1 MQLNYKKFGEGFPLV
16 ILHGLL
22 GSLDNWQTIAKHLS
36 AVESATRN
44 PQLVTYI
51 LDQRNHGRS
60 PRTDEFN
67 YDLLSN
73 DLLEF
78 FEQEKIEK
86 AHIIGH
92 SMGGKVAMKF
102 ALEHAD
108 KVSKLIV
115 VDVAPAQYEDR
126 HSDVFNALFAA
137 NVQHANSREEVEKVL
152 REKLSNDETT
162 VQFLLKSLTR
172 AEVGQTGFQWRFNLD
187 SLRKNYSEISAAITS
202 SKQFAGE
209 TLFIKGEKSSY
220 INAENFDS
228 IEKVFPKNKLVEIK
242 GAGHWVHAEKP
253 QEFLKEV
260 ISFLES

>member
-1 MQLNYKKFGEGFPLV
+1 MKLNHKKFGEGFPV
-16 ILHGLL
+16 IILHGLL
-22 GSLDNWQTIAKHLS
+22 GSLDNWQTIAKHIS
-36 AVESATRN
+36 GVSYA
-44 PQLVTYI
+44 TYI

-60 PRTDEFN
+60 PHTDEFN

-78 FEQEKIEK
+78 FEQEEIER

-92 SMGGKVAMKF
+92 SMGGKAAMKF
-102 ALEHAD
+102 ALEHSD
-108 KVSKLIV
+108 RVSKLIV
-115 VDVAPAQYEDR
+115 VDVAPVQYEDR
-126 HSDVFNALFAA
+126 HSEVFNALFAA
-137 NVQHANSREEVEKVL
+137 DVSHANSREEVEKVL
-152 REKLSNDETT
+152 REKLDNDETT

-172 AEVGQTGFQWRFNLD
+172 AENGQRGFQWRFNLD
-187 SLRKNYSEISAAITS
+187 SLSKNYSKISAAITS

-209 TLFIKGEKSSY
+209 VLFIKDEKSSY

-228 IEKVFPKNKLVEIK
+228 IEKLFPKNKLVEIK